1 MMGCDAMSDMNFF
14 SSYNRKAV
22 KKNVEKS
29 TTIINVIAILILS
42 VIIVCGTINIITIRR
57 LGKELLALNTEL
69 ETAKNNQKISAIN
82 ASEMEVKDIKAE
94 LSRLHELDKYI
105 DQLDTVNEYVLED
118 IRSNT
123 PPELFLKSMV
133 MTQEGI
139 KIEGVSKDK
148 ESIAQ
153 FGYNLR
159 QIEGLDKL
167 FIPQVT
173 DEKDYYSFYLDIDLK
188 EEMPDGPEAG
198 KQ

>member
-22 KKNVEKS
+22 KKSVEKS
-29 TTIINVIAILILS
+29 TTYINMIAILIFS
-42 VIIVCGTINIITIRR
+42 VILVYGTFNIITIRR
-57 LGKELLALNTEL
+57 LGKEVLALNAEL
-69 ETAKNNQKISAIN
+69 EAAKKNQKLSVIN
-82 ASEMEVKDIKAE
+82 ANEKEVSDIKAE

-105 DQLDTVNEYVLED
+105 DQLDTVNEYVLAD

-153 FGYNLR
+153 FGYNLK

-167 FIPQVT
+167 LIPQVT